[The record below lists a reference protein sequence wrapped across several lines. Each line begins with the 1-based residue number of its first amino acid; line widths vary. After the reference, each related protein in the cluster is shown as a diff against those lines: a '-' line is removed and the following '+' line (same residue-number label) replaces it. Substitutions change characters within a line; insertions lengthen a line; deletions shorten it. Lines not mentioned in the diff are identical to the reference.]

1 MQEQITLYGDIHKLS
16 PYVRR
21 VELALL
27 EAGATFKT
35 HRFGVYTKPAWFV
48 GPDGVN
54 PYTGKIPAI
63 TYGGPEVPPE
73 EPSPLSAKITESHVI
88 LEFIADVFP
97 SSQLLPSDPVSRA
110 HVRFFMDAI
119 KNVDGPALDFFYG
132 TSGAYEKLLNG
143 LEAIQ
148 KLLPD
153 EGEFAVGEHYTIADA
168 SLTPILYF
176 VVVLAKTNAG
186 KFDPELGTKLAEELR
201 SEKLAKLRKYGKG
214 MMERENFK
222 KAVDM
227 EHDKDVI
234 KQLFGDRS

>member
-1 MQEQITLYGDIHKLS
+1 MQKQITLYGDIHKLS

-35 HRFGVYTKPAWFV
+35 HRFDFFTKPAWFV

-110 HVRFFMDAI
+110 HVRFIMTAA
-119 KNVDGPALDFFYG
+119 NNLEGSALEFFH
-132 TSGAYEKLLNG
+132 GASEAYQKLLDG

-168 SLTPILYF
+168 SITPILRL
-176 VVVLAKTNAG
+176 VIMLAKTNAG
-186 KFDPELGTKLAEELR
+186 KFDPDLGTKLAEELR

-222 KAVDM
+222 KAVDV
-227 EHDKDVI
+227 EHEEFVF
-234 KQLFGDRS
+234 KQRFGRSA